1 MKNKLLKIVTLII
14 ILGVIVLGI
23 IFCLVFQLRTE
34 NESKKNNAEYNDTNI
49 ISFSIKSNIEYKL
62 SRSDFIGHDLQ
73 VAGVVNFI
81 NEEHILIR
89 GNATSELD
97 SKVETEFGTLE
108 AADIY
113 LGDDTKILDYTTGKE
128 ISINDIEEKD
138 IVIVSGDVYETEK
151 YNKIVDT
158 REGTV
163 RRLRESDYEKMEQ
176 NEWYIHMLN
185 KIKMISR

>member
-1 MKNKLLKIVTLII
+1 M
-14 ILGVIVLGI
+14 
-23 IFCLVFQLRTE
+23 
-34 NESKKNNAEYNDTNI
+34 
-49 ISFSIKSNIEYKL
+49 
-62 SRSDFIGHDLQ
+62 
-73 VAGVVNFI
+73 
-81 NEEHILIR
+81 
-89 GNATSELD
+89 
-97 SKVETEFGTLE
+97 
-108 AADIY
+108 
-113 LGDDTKILDYTTGKE
+113 GDDTKILDYTTGKE